1 MAKGEPHPLT
11 GHLPPDRLP
20 TGHRLP
26 HWPEK
31 GTASL
36 RGATPP
42 TVPPLATYGHTLRD
56 GAATWP
62 KGSRPLPLPG
72 LREPHHARP
81 PTGQTG
87 RPTRPPTALRTPHRG
102 LWPPPP
108 SLATYGPL
116 TGHPGRPRLATG
128 RGEPSPG
135 PPPTGQ
141 RDGRGSLW
149 PHGSSSPPLPGHL
162 WPKGSHTTHWPQRG
176 GHRRE
181 AFAPPLTGH
190 LLPLPPPADRGLR
203 TGWPKAGL
211 PTLHRLTD
219 WPPTGHLWPKGP
231 HHPLATDWP
240 PKTDLAK

>member
-62 KGSRPLPLPG
+62 KGA
-72 LREPHHARP
+72 PH
-81 PTGQTG
+81 TGH
-87 RPTRPPTALRTPHRG
+87 PTALRTAHRG

-108 SLATYGPL
+108 SLATYWPL
-116 TGHPGRPRLATG
+116 TGHPGG
-128 RGEPSPG
+128 
-135 PPPTGQ
+135 PPTGQ
-141 RDGRGSLW
+141 R
-149 PHGSSSPPLPGHL
+149 
-162 WPKGSHTTHWPQRG
+162 
-176 GHRRE
+176 
-181 AFAPPLTGH
+181 
-190 LLPLPPPADRGLR
+190 
-203 TGWPKAGL
+203 
-211 PTLHRLTD
+211 
-219 WPPTGHLWPKGP
+219 
-231 HHPLATDWP
+231 
-240 PKTDLAK
+240 